1 MPRKQAKP
9 SRRFEKNVK
18 DIVREELKE
27 ELEEKVAVIG
37 FANESVDTPGIPS
50 GDVSAS
56 SNFAPLFPLITTG
69 GGKYNKR
76 IGNEIRL
83 KHLDLEMLLAYVN
96 QTGEQ
101 NTGYEDQAVGIRVM
115 ILRQKDDN
123 DYQAFKGDAQ
133 TDKLLQNGS
142 IVTPGPSNF
151 SGTTINLLQNINRDQ
166 FSVRYDKVH
175 YMQRPRKFNDNGGQ
189 LQFNTPPRPVF
200 IKKRL
205 TFGKRGLKLTFGND
219 DSTSPTNFPY
229 LLVVGYASSVDN
241 SAPANN
247 LVEYS
252 YSARAV
258 YTDA

>member
-1 MPRKQAKP
+1 MPKTSKATAKM
-9 SRRFEKNVK
+9 VK
-18 DIVREELKE
+18 KIVREELKD

-37 FANESVDTPGIPS
+37 FANEQVDTPGIPH
-50 GDVSAS
+50 GNVSAS
-56 SNFAPLFPLITTG
+56 SNFAPLFPLITKG
-69 GGKYNKR
+69 GSKYNQR

-83 KHLDLEMLLAYVN
+83 KHLDLEMLLAYVD
-96 QTGEQ
+96 QTEGG
-101 NTGYEDQAVGIRVM
+101 NYRDQAIGMRVM

-123 DYQAFKGDAQ
+123 DYQAFKNDAQ

-175 YMQRPRKFNDNGGQ
+175 YMERPRAYNTSANTYVFNKP
-189 LQFNTPPRPVF
+189 TRPVF
-200 IKKRL
+200 MKKRL
-205 TFGKRGLKLTFGND
+205 TFGKNGLKLTFGDD

-229 LLVVGYASSVDN
+229 LLVVGYASSVDS